1 MTKQEFLN
9 DLGGK
14 LSEGMSRQE
23 LMSQLQYYAG
33 YIDGE
38 KARGKSEEEA
48 IEDLGDPILIAR
60 TILESPREEDTFF
73 GHIVQSEEEAYFEGS
88 YQGENQ
94 LTTAEIKAAAAADE
108 MPDREVE
115 RSDDEAE
122 SEAEETSENEAD
134 ETEEADADEAEGA
147 DARGEADSA
156 NETAKRAEAHMKEDQ
171 KVKTGFMLDE
181 AGKFRWDLFGVLLG
195 LLLALTAVIY
205 LAVKVLSALGPVLIG
220 ILVAGIIAY
229 FVYRSLH

>member
-38 KARGKSEEEA
+38 KARGKTEEEA

-60 TILESPREEDTFF
+60 TILESPREEDAFF
-73 GHIVQSEEEAYFEGS
+73 GHIIQSEEEAYFEGS

-94 LTTAEIKAAAAADE
+94 RSTAEIKAAVGADVPLGE
-108 MPDREVE
+108 LSEEIVSNEEADAEDDTDTEAEADMPDV
-115 RSDDEAE
+115 D
-122 SEAEETSENEAD
+122 AD
-134 ETEEADADEAEGA
+134 ETETSEKTE
-147 DARGEADSA
+147 
-156 NETAKRAEAHMKEDQ
+156 ETENVHQHVETHEHAGSKN
-171 KVKTGFMLDE
+171 GFMLDE
-181 AGKFRWDLFGVLLG
+181 NGKFRWDLFGVI
-195 LLLALTAVIY
+195 LALVLVLTAIIY
-205 LAVKVLSALGPVLIG
+205 IAVRVLSALGPVLIG
-220 ILVAGIIAY
+220 ILIAGVIAY